1 MIYVLCRNRVADF
14 AKWKRVVDSHAPAHR
29 AAGLRLLQLWRSLA
43 EPNNVFFVFEVGSL
57 DKARAFVSAPDAAEA
72 GKAAGVV
79 DGDIHFL
86 ESAGDR

>member
-1 MIYVLCRNRVADF
+1 V
-14 AKWKRVVDSHAPAHR
+14 
-29 AAGLRLLQLWRSLA
+29 SLT

-57 DKARAFVSAPDAAEA
+57 EKARAFVSAPDAAEA